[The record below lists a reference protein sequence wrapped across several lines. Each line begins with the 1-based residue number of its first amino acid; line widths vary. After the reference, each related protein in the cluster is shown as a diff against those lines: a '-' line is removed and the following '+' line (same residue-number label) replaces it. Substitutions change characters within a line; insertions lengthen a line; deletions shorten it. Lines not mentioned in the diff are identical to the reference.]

1 MIDPS
6 TVSPVS
12 RPRFRPVGIT
22 KGPGETAHEYT
33 FVSRDDEQVLKN
45 GEYVY
50 YELDGFDEM
59 LQESSPRAY
68 LSPRQGSTRV
78 PTPHHTTPAPT
89 VQSPPVRADDMTH
102 GLRADDMT
110 DEEPEVHPAWGAGFT
125 SQRSDNVMQGQRAF
139 ARRVLGRIIKRV
151 PLQLYPDTFLAEP
164 EISPSQVAAM
174 VGYDS
179 RTNELFELHVSIMGY
194 YEEATGSFINPW
206 IPPPSG
212 KQIFLADDE
221 MLSRILS
228 RKQRGQPG
236 SATIGSLLTRAPDAV
251 PVVLAV
257 KDFVST
263 HLAIIASTGAGK
275 SYLASVIVEELMQP
289 HNKACV
295 LIIDPH
301 GEYGTLDQ
309 LANHD
314 EFSEQG
320 DGRGSGY
327 RAQVKIYKP
336 DQIKVRISTLNMGDM
351 RHLLPEM
358 TEKQQYLLS
367 RALRKVNET
376 KKGSPWSVVDLKT
389 AVKAVSKQKGDEDSE
404 GADDSSTVHA
414 LTWRIDQRFVDSF
427 TFDDMQHLDLP
438 EIFKPGQCTV
448 LQLNDIDERD
458 QQVVVATLL
467 RRLNKAR
474 METERGKVHAGEFY
488 LPYPVFV
495 LLEEAHHFAPSG
507 TEVVSTAILK
517 QVLAEGR
524 KFGIGVGLISQRPG
538 KLDADVLSQCQTQC
552 IMRIVN
558 EIDQKS
564 VAAAIEGVGRDLL
577 DNLPALSKGQ
587 VIVAGAAV
595 NTPVICRVHS
605 RITRHGGESK
615 DAPDMWQKYF
625 GPEAQES
632 RRRSEAPLNGNKG
645 FQLLR

>member
-1 MIDPS
+1 MLDP
-6 TVSPVS
+6 TLA
-12 RPRFRPVGIT
+12 RPRFKPVGIT
-22 KGPGETAHEYT
+22 KGPGENAHEYT

-50 YELDGFDEM
+50 YELSDPGNVGVPLAGTRLPGVIEPVNDAVIR
-59 LQESSPRAY
+59 SS
-68 LSPRQGSTRV
+68 SDIDSE
-78 PTPHHTTPAPT
+78 PTNVTNI
-89 VQSPPVRADDMTH
+89 QS
-102 GLRADDMT
+102 
-110 DEEPEVHPAWGAGFT
+110 
-125 SQRSDNVMQGQRAF
+125 S
-139 ARRVLGRIIKRV
+139 RRVLGRIIKRL

-164 EISPSQVAAM
+164 EISPEQVAAM

-179 RTNELFELHVSIMGY
+179 HANELFELHVAIMGY
-194 YEEATGSFINPW
+194 YDDPTNSFINPW
-206 IPPPSG
+206 IPPQSG
-212 KQIFLADDE
+212 KKIFLADDE
-221 MLSRILS
+221 MLGHILS
-228 RKQRGQPG
+228 RKRTGESG

-251 PVVLAV
+251 PVVLSV
-257 KDFVST
+257 KDVVST

-275 SYLASVIVEELMQP
+275 SYLASVLVEELMQA

-309 LANHD
+309 IANFSQ
-314 EFSEQG
+314 FSEQS
-320 DGRGSGY
+320 DERRNGY
-327 RAQVKIYKP
+327 QARVRVYKP
-336 DQIKVRISTLNMGDM
+336 EQVKVRISTLTMGDM

-367 RALRKVNET
+367 RALRKIKEN
-376 KKGSPWSVVDLKT
+376 KGNTPWTVADLK
-389 AVKAVSKQKGDEDSE
+389 AAIKNVSKQKGDDDSE

-414 LTWRIDQRFVDSF
+414 LTWRIEQRFVDSF
-427 TFDDMQHLDLP
+427 TFDDMEHLDLP
-438 EIFKPGQCTV
+438 EIFKPGQCTI
-448 LQLNDIDERD
+448 LQLNEVDERD

-474 METERGKVHAGEFY
+474 MDTERGKAHAGEFY

-495 LLEEAHHFAPSG
+495 LIEEAHHFAPGG

-564 VAAAIEGVGRDLL
+564 VASAIEGVGRDLL

-587 VIVAGAAV
+587 VIIAGAAV
-595 NTPVICRVHS
+595 NTPVICRVRQ
-605 RITRHGGESK
+605 RITKHGGESK
-615 DAPDMWQKYF
+615 DAPDMWQQF
-625 GPEAQES
+625 FSSEAQES
-632 RRRSEAPLNGNKG
+632 RRRNEAPLNGNKG
-645 FQLLR
+645 FNLLR

>member
-236 SATIGSLLTRAPDAV
+236 SATIGSLLTRAPEAV
-251 PVVLAV
+251 PIVLSV
-257 KDFVST
+257 KDVVST
-263 HLAIIASTGAGK
+263 HLAIIAGTGAGK
-275 SYLASVIVEELMQP
+275 SYLASVIIEELMQP

-295 LIIDPH
+295 LVIDPH

-309 LANHD
+309 IANFA
-314 EFSEQG
+314 EFEDHS
-320 DGRGSGY
+320 DGQSGGSVY
-327 RAQVKIYKP
+327 RAEVKVYKPEQVK
-336 DQIKVRISTLNMGDM
+336 VRVSSLNMGDM
-351 RHLLPEM
+351 RHLLTEM
-358 TEKQQYLLS
+358 TEKQQYLLN

-376 KKGSPWSVVDLKT
+376 KKGSPWGVADLKQ
-389 AVKAVSKQKGDEDSE
+389 AIRSVAKQKGDED
-404 GADDSSTVHA
+404 
-414 LTWRIDQRFVDSF
+414 
-427 TFDDMQHLDLP
+427 
-438 EIFKPGQCTV
+438 
-448 LQLNDIDERD
+448 
-458 QQVVVATLL
+458 
-467 RRLNKAR
+467 
-474 METERGKVHAGEFY
+474 
-488 LPYPVFV
+488 
-495 LLEEAHHFAPSG
+495 
-507 TEVVSTAILK
+507 
-517 QVLAEGR
+517 
-524 KFGIGVGLISQRPG
+524 
-538 KLDADVLSQCQTQC
+538 
-552 IMRIVN
+552 
-558 EIDQKS
+558 
-564 VAAAIEGVGRDLL
+564 
-577 DNLPALSKGQ
+577 
-587 VIVAGAAV
+587 
-595 NTPVICRVHS
+595 
-605 RITRHGGESK
+605 
-615 DAPDMWQKYF
+615 
-625 GPEAQES
+625 
-632 RRRSEAPLNGNKG
+632 
-645 FQLLR
+645 

>member
-1 MIDPS
+1 MLDTTDRRIQS
-6 TVSPVS
+6 K
-12 RPRFRPVGIT
+12 PVGIT
-22 KGPGETAHEYT
+22 KGPGENAHEYT

-50 YELDGFDEM
+50 YELDQAENEGP
-59 LQESSPRAY
+59 LQN
-68 LSPRQGSTRV
+68 
-78 PTPHHTTPAPT
+78 
-89 VQSPPVRADDMTH
+89 
-102 GLRADDMT
+102 
-110 DEEPEVHPAWGAGFT
+110 GAG
-125 SQRSDNVMQGQRAF
+125 QAF
-139 ARRVLGRIIKRV
+139 QVRRVLGRIIRRV

-164 EISPSQVAAM
+164 EISPTQVAAM
-174 VGYDS
+174 VGYDA
-179 RTNELFELHVSIMGY
+179 RANELFELHVAIMGY
-194 YEEATGSFINPW
+194 YDAPTASFINPW
-206 IPPPSG
+206 IPPQSG
-212 KQIFLADDE
+212 KQIFLADNE
-221 MLSRILS
+221 MLANILS
-228 RKQRGQPG
+228 RKRRGQPG

-251 PVVLAV
+251 PIVLSV
-257 KDFVST
+257 KDLVST

-275 SYLASVIVEELMQP
+275 SYLASVIIEELMQP

-301 GEYGTLDQ
+301 GEYNTLDQ
-309 LANHD
+309 IAN
-314 EFSEQG
+314 FPQFAEQS
-320 DGRGSGY
+320 DGRGPRGASY
-327 RAQVKIYKP
+327 SAQVKVYKP
-336 DQIKVRISTLNMGDM
+336 EQVKVRISTLDMGDM
-351 RHLLPEM
+351 RHLLTEM

-367 RALRKVNET
+367 RALRKVKEGRN
-376 KKGSPWSVVDLKT
+376 GAPWGASDLKL
-389 AVKAVSKQKGDEDSE
+389 AIKAVSKQKGDDDGD

-414 LTWRIDQRFVDSF
+414 LTWRIEQRFVNSF

-448 LQLNDIDERD
+448 LQLNEIDERD
-458 QQVVVATLL
+458 QQVIVATLL

-474 METERGKVHAGEFY
+474 MDTERGKVHSGESY

-495 LLEEAHHFAPSG
+495 LLEEAHHFAPGG
-507 TEVVSTAILK
+507 TEVVSTSILK

-587 VIVAGAAV
+587 VIIAGAAV
-595 NTPVICRVHS
+595 NTPVICRVGQ

-615 DAPDMWQKYF
+615 DAPDMWQQHF
-625 GPEAQES
+625 SSEAQQS
-632 RRRSEAPLNGNKG
+632 RRRNEAPLNGNKG
-645 FQLLR
+645 FDLYR